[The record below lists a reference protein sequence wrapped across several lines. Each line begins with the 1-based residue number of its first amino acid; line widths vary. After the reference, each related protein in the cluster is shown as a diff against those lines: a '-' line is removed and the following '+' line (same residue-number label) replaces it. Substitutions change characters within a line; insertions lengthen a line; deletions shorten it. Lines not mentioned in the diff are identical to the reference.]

1 MQRLFLYQTM
11 SEKFNNIYRI
21 PSARLAGYD
30 YSNEGLYFVTICTK
44 DKTPFF
50 GACSNGAMH
59 LNEIGLLAKTFWEE
73 IPVHFPNVILDEF
86 VIMPNH
92 IHGIICIHSVET
104 LHATSSIA
112 KAFQIENN
120 IVPQIEKTLHATSS
134 MNETFQINNIVSDTE
149 KTLHATSLREK
160 NQHFKNISPKVGSLS
175 TIIRSYKSIVT
186 SKAKAINPHFAWQS
200 RFHDHIIRDANSLNN
215 IQNYISN
222 NPQNWQNDRLFK

>member
-1 MQRLFLYQTM
+1 M

-30 YSNEGLYFVTICTK
+30 YRNEGLYFVTICTK
-44 DKTPFF
+44 DKAPFF
-50 GACSNGAMH
+50 GTCSNGEMH

-104 LHATSSIA
+104 LHATSSMNET
-112 KAFQIENN
+112 FQVNN
-120 IVPQIEKTLHATSS
+120 IVSDTAKTLHATSS
-134 MNETFQINNIVSDTE
+134 QNETSQINNFVSDTE
-149 KTLHATSLREK
+149 KTLRATSLREK
-160 NQHFKNISPKVGSLS
+160 NQHFKNISPKIGSLS

-186 SKAKAINPHFAWQS
+186 SKAKAINPNFAWQS

-222 NPQNWQNDRLFK
+222 NPQNWHNDNLF

>member
-1 MQRLFLYQTM
+1 M
-11 SEKFNNIYRI
+11 SDKFNNIYRI

-30 YSNEGLYFVTICTK
+30 YSNEGLYFITICTK
-44 DKTPFF
+44 DKAPFF
-50 GACSNGAMH
+50 GTCSNGTVH
-59 LNEIGLLAKTFWEE
+59 LNEIGLLSKTFWEE

-120 IVPQIEKTLHATSS
+120 IVPQIEKTLHATS
-134 MNETFQINNIVSDTE
+134 I
-149 KTLHATSLREK
+149 REK

-186 SKAKAINPHFAWQS
+186 NKAKAINPHFAWQS